1 MATMEPQLKLLIDR
15 KEAAARLSI
24 SLRTLDT
31 LLASR
36 QLPSKRLGRRVLI
49 HTRDL
54 EKFAAVSHPEIET
67 ADTNSANVI
76 S

>member
-1 MATMEPQLKLLIDR
+1 MDSQVKLLIDR
-15 KEAAARLSI
+15 REAAARLSI
-24 SLRTLDT
+24 SLRTLDA

-54 EKFAAVSHPEIET
+54 EKFAAVSHPEIEM
-67 ADTNSANVI
+67 ADANNGNPT